1 MTGDTTSE
9 SDTSERRVD
18 LYVRSLSYP
27 VAYSQQECLVDRL
40 TQLEREGIISG
51 FDLHVWGK
59 QLVLSE
65 AVARTETGRLLLD
78 RFNRFHEWAEA
89 NSQPIGSFFEFKEI
103 RSEMTGDEYTAVVF
117 PVAVLAEYVD
127 DELVFV
133 APCSVDGAVCSID
146 DRLDDLADGRV
157 DTAELPGETVNAEL

>member
-1 MTGDTTSE
+1 MTSDTISE
-9 SDTSERRVD
+9 SDTSDRRAD

-27 VAYSQQECLVDRL
+27 AAYSQQECLVDRL
-40 TQLEREGIISG
+40 SELERDGVISG

-65 AVARTETGRLLLD
+65 AVARTETGRRLLD
-78 RFNRFHEWAEA
+78 RFNRFHQWAEA
-89 NSQPIGSFFEFKEI
+89 YSRPIGSFFEFKEI
-103 RSEMTGDEYTAVVF
+103 QSELTGDEYTAVVF

-146 DRLDDLADGRV
+146 DRLDDLAAGRT
-157 DTAELPGETVNAEL
+157 DTVEPLGETVNAEL